1 MTWSTSCRPSE
12 HVGQF
17 QIPAAIRGI
26 HAGLTRGKWAITSDK
41 PSTPLVAIVGS
52 ARQEHIRLMLV
63 LAAIDK
69 LASFPETGEYVT
81 EALGMRLR
89 AVAAGV
95 DH

>member
-1 MTWSTSCRPSE
+1 
-12 HVGQF
+12 
-17 QIPAAIRGI
+17 
-26 HAGLTRGKWAITSDK
+26 
-41 PSTPLVAIVGS
+41 
-52 ARQEHIRLMLV
+52 MLV